1 MTVGARSTVSGTSAS
16 EDGLLSLID
25 SGFEGATAASEI
37 GGGTDVVNPSD
48 LLRVLDG
55 NDASTT
61 RVGPQTVD
69 GVATTHYKAVVPLG
83 DLGLSAGETAEATVL
98 LGISSLPVDYSVDSS
113 GHLVQ
118 LRIAITVKHF
128 PVGLSPSTVASSTT
142 SITVLPNNS
151 FRLAKGKPP
160 SIRWVA
166 ARSNSLSPSRSRS
179 ICPTTASPLT

>member
-1 MTVGARSTVSGTSAS
+1 MTGGAVHCLGNLGFKDS
-16 EDGLLSLID
+16 LLSLID

-37 GGGTDVVNPSD
+37 GGGTDVVNPSH

-83 DLGLSAGETAEATVL
+83 DLGQCGRNSRSDGPARYLVVAGRLFGRLFWPSRPASMLLRSSVSRSASA
-98 LGISSLPVDYSVDSS
+98 
-113 GHLVQ
+113 
-118 LRIAITVKHF
+118 
-128 PVGLSPSTVASSTT
+128 PSTVASSTT
-142 SITVLPNNS
+142 SITVPTTLS
-151 FRLAKGKPP
+151 RLAKGRPA

-179 ICPTTASPLT
+179 IFRLRRLH